1 MATKKP
7 TKTVL
12 DFKNYDFDSCDVPEK
27 YWGDYPHANYAKG
40 EFAPVLRRELKAAA
54 KKIGAEAKVEYNYF
68 DCSAV
73 FKKDGKHVYVHIGDV
88 RDGGRGTWYDRVLF
102 RTMEHE
108 KDWTGGSNNYCS
120 FDQIGECVN
129 RMFDSGF

>member
-12 DFKNYDFDSCDVPEK
+12 DFKNYDFDNCDVPEK

-40 EFAPVLRRELKAAA
+40 EFAPALRRELKAAA

-68 DCSAV
+68 DRM
-73 FKKDGKHVYVHIGDV
+73 K
-88 RDGGRGTWYDRVLF
+88 WY
-102 RTMEHE
+102 
-108 KDWTGGSNNYCS
+108 
-120 FDQIGECVN
+120 
-129 RMFDSGF
+129 

>member
-1 MATKKP
+1 MATTKKSEK
-7 TKTVL
+7 KTVL
-12 DFKNYDFDSCDVPEK
+12 SFKHYDFDNCDVPEK

-40 EFAPVLRRELKAAA
+40 EFAPVLRRELKAMA

-73 FKKDGKHVYVHIGDV
+73 FKKDGKHVYVHISDI

-102 RTMEHE
+102 RTHGPREGLDGRFQQLLHVRA
-108 KDWTGGSNNYCS
+108 DW
-120 FDQIGECVN
+120 
-129 RMFDSGF
+129 